1 MGRLWPHLTMW
12 NIILKG
18 RRKINKGCKVQ
29 GNGQMKINWAI
40 TNYRKPKS
48 YIRNNPYTAW
58 QNREQYLSSPVM

>member
-12 NIILKG
+12 NITLKG

-40 TNYRKPKS
+40 TNYRKTQKLYKKQS
-48 YIRNNPYTAW
+48 VYCLAKQNNI
-58 QNREQYLSSPVM
+58 YLVQ